1 MKQLHRR
8 VVVTGLG
15 ILSPIGNSVD
25 DAWYSCIEG
34 KSGITSVDIG
44 LKNNPVTIGGRL
56 KDFNP
61 ENFLDSKEIRRIDPF
76 IQYGII
82 AANQSI
88 EHSGILESN
97 IDLTKVGVN
106 FGAGIGGIDTIE
118 KNKVLLEEKGYKKVS
133 PFFVPGSIVNMISGL
148 VSIKH
153 GFMGPNTS
161 VVTACST
168 GNHCIGT
175 AARSIACGEADV
187 MIAGGAEMAS
197 TPLSI
202 AGFIS
207 ARALSLNPNPEV
219 ASRPWDKDRDGFVLS
234 DGAGS
239 LVLEDYGHAKARGA
253 TIHAEIIGFGASSD
267 AYHMTAPPEDGRG
280 AALAMSNAI
289 NDAEINLSEVDY
301 INAHGTSTPVG
312 DMQELHAVREVFKDY
327 DYLPKLTSTKSLTG
341 HSLGATGVQEAIYT
355 LVMMN
360 NNFIS
365 GSANIENEDPEIGKI
380 EIPRKTLQNID
391 INLALSNSFGF
402 GGTNAC
408 LAISKYN

>member
-15 ILSPIGNSVD
+15 ILSPIGNNVD
-25 DAWYSCIEG
+25 DAWNSCIEG
-34 KSGITSVDIG
+34 KSGITTVDIG
-44 LKNNPVTIGGRL
+44 LANNPVKIGGRL

-88 EHSGILESN
+88 EHSGILDSN

-118 KNKVLLEEKGYKKVS
+118 KNKILLEEKGYKKVS

-175 AARSIACGEADV
+175 AARSISCGEADV

-197 TPLSI
+197 TPLSV

-207 ARALSLNPNPEV
+207 ARALSMNSNPEA

-239 LVLEDYGHAKARGA
+239 LVLEEYEHAKSRGA
-253 TIHAEIIGFGASSD
+253 TIHAEIIGFGTSSD

-289 NDAEINLSEVDY
+289 NDAEIETSEIDY
-301 INAHGTSTPVG
+301 INAHGTSTPLG
-312 DMQELHAVREVFKDY
+312 DIAETVALKKVFGTDV
-327 DYLPKLTSTKSLTG
+327 PQISSTKSMTG
-341 HSLGATGVQEAIYT
+341 HTLGAAGAIESI
-355 LVMMN
+355 
-360 NNFIS
+360 FCIK
-365 GSANIENEDPEIGKI
+365 AINEGI
-380 EIPRKTLQNID
+380 IPPT
-391 INLALSNSFGF
+391 INLDNPDPLCDLNFTPLVSSEKKVEVAMNNSFGF
-402 GGTNAC
+402 GGTNST
-408 LAISKYN
+408 LVFKKI

>member
-15 ILSPIGNSVD
+15 ILSPIGNTVK
-25 DAWYSCIEG
+25 DAWQSCIEG
-34 KSGITSVDIG
+34 KSGITNVDIG
-44 LKNNPVTIGGRL
+44 LENNPVKIGGRL
-56 KDFNP
+56 KNFQP
-61 ENFLDSKEIRRIDPF
+61 EDFLDSKEVRRIDPF

-88 EHSGILESN
+88 LNSGILESN
-97 IDLTKVGVN
+97 LDLTRVGVN

-118 KNKVLLEEKGYKKVS
+118 KNKVLLAERGYKKVS

-153 GFMGPNTS
+153 GFMGPNSS

-207 ARALSLNPNPEV
+207 ARALSMNSDPEA
-219 ASRPWDKDRDGFVLS
+219 ASRPWDVDRDGFVLS

-239 LVLEDYGHAKARGA
+239 IVLEDFDHAKARGA
-253 TIHAEIIGFGASSD
+253 TIHAEIIGFGTSSD
-267 AYHMTAPPEDGRG
+267 AHHMTAPPDDGKG

-289 NDAEINLSEVDY
+289 NDAEINLSDVDY
-301 INAHGTSTPVG
+301 INAHGTSTPLG
-312 DMQELHAVREVFKDY
+312 DIAETLALKNVFGEVV
-327 DYLPKLTSTKSLTG
+327 PQISSTKSMTG
-341 HSLGATGVQEAIYT
+341 HTLGAAGAIESIFCI
-355 LVMMN
+355 MA
-360 NNFIS
+360 I
-365 GSANIENEDPEIGKI
+365 NEGI
-380 EIPRKTLQNID
+380 IPPT
-391 INLALSNSFGF
+391 INLDNPDPLCDLNYTPLISNEKKVSVAMNNSFGF
-402 GGTNAC
+402 GGTNST
-408 LAISKYN
+408 LVFKKI

>member
-15 ILSPIGNSVD
+15 ILSPIGNNVD
-25 DAWYSCIEG
+25 DAWNSCIEG
-34 KSGITSVDIG
+34 KSGITTVDIG
-44 LKNNPVTIGGRL
+44 LANNPVKIGGRL

-88 EHSGILESN
+88 EHSGILDSS

-118 KNKVLLEEKGYKKVS
+118 KNKILLEEKGYKKVS

-175 AARSIACGEADV
+175 AARSISCGEADV

-197 TPLSI
+197 TPLSV

-207 ARALSLNPNPEV
+207 ARALSMNSNPEA

-239 LVLEDYGHAKARGA
+239 LVLEEYEHAKSRGA
-253 TIHAEIIGFGASSD
+253 TIHAEIIGFGTSSD

-289 NDAEINLSEVDY
+289 NDAEIETSEIDY
-301 INAHGTSTPVG
+301 INAHGTSTPLG
-312 DMQELHAVREVFKDY
+312 DIAETVALKKVFGSAV
-327 DYLPKLTSTKSLTG
+327 PQISSTKSMTG
-341 HSLGATGVQEAIYT
+341 HTLGAAGAIESI
-355 LVMMN
+355 
-360 NNFIS
+360 FCIK
-365 GSANIENEDPEIGKI
+365 AINEGI
-380 EIPRKTLQNID
+380 IPPTINID
-391 INLALSNSFGF
+391 NPDPLCDLNFTPLVSSEKKVEVAMNNSFGF
-402 GGTNAC
+402 GGTNST
-408 LAISKYN
+408 LVFKKI

>member
-15 ILSPIGNSVD
+15 ILSPIGNTVN
-25 DAWYSCIEG
+25 DAWSSCTQG
-34 KSGITSVDIG
+34 LSGITHVDVGIANSPVSIG
-44 LKNNPVTIGGRL
+44 AQLKN
-56 KDFNP
+56 FNTSDH
-61 ENFLDSKEIRRIDPF
+61 LDPKEVRRIDPF
-76 IQYGII
+76 IQYGLI

-88 EHSGILESN
+88 SDSGILEYESLN
-97 IDLTKVGVN
+97 KEKVGIN
-106 FGAGIGGIDTIE
+106 FGAGIGGIQTIE
-118 KNKVLLEEKGYKKVS
+118 NNKMILESKGHKKVS

-207 ARALSLNPNPEV
+207 ARALSTNPNPES
-219 ASRPWDKDRDGFVLS
+219 ACRPWDKDRDGFILA

-239 LVLEDYGHAKARGA
+239 LVLEDYEHAKQRNAH
-253 TIHAEIIGFGASSD
+253 IYAEIIGFGMSSD

-280 AALAMSNAI
+280 AALSMKNALI
-289 NDAEINLSEVDY
+289 DAEINADDIDY
-301 INAHGTSTPVG
+301 INAHGTSTPLG
-312 DMQELHAVREVFKDY
+312 DLAETRALKTIFTNTM
-327 DYLPKLTSTKSLTG
+327 PSISSTKSMTD
-341 HSLGATGVQEAIYT
+341 HTLGAAGAIESIFCIKSLNDNVVPPT
-355 LVMMN
+355 
-360 NNFIS
+360 
-365 GSANIENEDPEIGKI
+365 
-380 EIPRKTLQNID
+380 
-391 INLALSNSFGF
+391 INLINQDSECDLDYTALRSVEKKVTVAMNNSFGF
-402 GGTNAC
+402 GGTNST
-408 LAISKYN
+408 LVFKKV

>member
-15 ILSPIGNSVD
+15 ILSPIGNNVD
-25 DAWYSCIEG
+25 DAWNSCIEG
-34 KSGITSVDIG
+34 KSGITTVEIG
-44 LKNNPVTIGGRL
+44 LANNPVKIGGRL
-56 KDFNP
+56 KDFNS

-88 EHSGILESN
+88 EHSGILDSN
-97 IDLTKVGVN
+97 VDLTKVGVN

-118 KNKVLLEEKGYKKVS
+118 KNKILLEEKGYKKVS

-175 AARSIACGEADV
+175 AARSILCGEADV

-197 TPLSI
+197 TPLSV

-207 ARALSLNPNPEV
+207 ARALSLNSNPEA

-239 LVLEDYGHAKARGA
+239 LVLEDYEHAKSRGA
-253 TIHAEIIGFGASSD
+253 TIHAEIIGFGTSSD

-280 AALAMSNAI
+280 AALAMANAI
-289 NDAEINLSEVDY
+289 NDAEIDTSEIDY
-301 INAHGTSTPVG
+301 INAHGTSTPLG
-312 DMQELHAVREVFKDY
+312 DIAETVALKKVFGSDV
-327 DYLPKLTSTKSLTG
+327 PQISSTKSMTG
-341 HSLGATGVQEAIYT
+341 HTLGAAGAIESI
-355 LVMMN
+355 
-360 NNFIS
+360 FCIK
-365 GSANIENEDPEIGKI
+365 AINEGI
-380 EIPRKTLQNID
+380 IPPT
-391 INLALSNSFGF
+391 INLDNPDPLCDLNFTPLVSSEKNVEVAMNNSFGF
-402 GGTNAC
+402 GGTNST
-408 LAISKYN
+408 LVFKKI

>member
-15 ILSPIGNSVD
+15 ILSPIGNTVD
-25 DAWYSCIEG
+25 DAWHSCIEG
-34 KSGITSVDIG
+34 ISGITTVDVG
-44 LKNNPVTIGGRL
+44 LKNNPVKIGGRL
-56 KDFNP
+56 KNFDP
-61 ENFLDSKEIRRIDPF
+61 ANFLDSKEIRRIDPF

-88 EHSGILESN
+88 ENSGILDSS

-118 KNKVLLEEKGYKKVS
+118 KNKILLEERGYKKVS

-207 ARALSLNPNPEV
+207 ARALSMNPNPED

-239 LVLEDYGHAKARGA
+239 LVLEEYEHAKARGA
-253 TIHAEIIGFGASSD
+253 TMHAEIIGFGTSSD

-280 AALAMSNAI
+280 ATLAMSNAI
-289 NDAEINLSEVDY
+289 DDAEINSSEINY
-301 INAHGTSTPVG
+301 INAHGTSTPLG
-312 DMQELHAVREVFKDY
+312 DIAETVALKNVFGNVV
-327 DYLPKLTSTKSLTG
+327 PQISSTKSMTG
-341 HSLGATGVQEAIYT
+341 HTLGAAGAIESIFCIKAINEGIVPPTINLDNPDPLCDLNYT
-355 LVMMN
+355 PLV
-360 NNFIS
+360 S
-365 GSANIENEDPEIGKI
+365 TEKKI
-380 EIPRKTLQNID
+380 EVAMN
-391 INLALSNSFGF
+391 NSFGF
-402 GGTNAC
+402 GGTNST
-408 LAISKYN
+408 LVFKKI

>member
-15 ILSPIGNSVD
+15 ILSPIGNNVD
-25 DAWYSCIEG
+25 DAWNSCIEG
-34 KSGITSVDIG
+34 KSGITTVDIG
-44 LKNNPVTIGGRL
+44 LANNPVKIGGRL

-88 EHSGILESN
+88 EHSGILDSN

-118 KNKVLLEEKGYKKVS
+118 KNKILLEEKGYKKVS

-153 GFMGPNTS
+153 SFMGPNTS

-175 AARSIACGEADV
+175 AARSISCGEADV

-197 TPLSI
+197 TPLSV

-207 ARALSLNPNPEV
+207 ARALSMNSNPEA

-239 LVLEDYGHAKARGA
+239 LVLEEYEHAKSRGA
-253 TIHAEIIGFGASSD
+253 TIHAEIIGFGTSSD

-289 NDAEINLSEVDY
+289 NDAEIDTSEIDY
-301 INAHGTSTPVG
+301 INAHGTSTPLG
-312 DMQELHAVREVFKDY
+312 DIAETVALKKVFGTDV
-327 DYLPKLTSTKSLTG
+327 PQISSTKSMTG
-341 HSLGATGVQEAIYT
+341 HTLGAAGAIESI
-355 LVMMN
+355 
-360 NNFIS
+360 FCIK
-365 GSANIENEDPEIGKI
+365 AINEGI
-380 EIPRKTLQNID
+380 IPPT
-391 INLALSNSFGF
+391 INLDNPDPLCDLNFTPLVSSEKKVEVSMNNSFGF
-402 GGTNAC
+402 GGTNST
-408 LAISKYN
+408 LVFKKI

>member
-15 ILSPIGNSVD
+15 ILSPIGNTVNE
-25 DAWYSCIEG
+25 AWSSCTQG
-34 KSGITSVDIG
+34 LSGITNVDVGIANSPVRIG
-44 LKNNPVTIGGRL
+44 AQLKN
-56 KDFNP
+56 FNTSDH
-61 ENFLDSKEIRRIDPF
+61 LDPKEVRRIDPF
-76 IQYGII
+76 IQYGLI

-88 EHSGILESN
+88 SDSGILEYGSLN
-97 IDLTKVGVN
+97 KEKVGIN
-106 FGAGIGGIDTIE
+106 FGAGIGGIQTIE
-118 KNKVLLEEKGYKKVS
+118 NNKMILESKGHKKVS

-175 AARSIACGEADV
+175 AARSIACGEANV

-207 ARALSLNPNPEV
+207 ARALSTNSDPES
-219 ASRPWDKDRDGFVLS
+219 ACRPWDKDRDGFILA

-239 LVLEDYGHAKARGA
+239 LVLEDYEHAKQRNAH
-253 TIHAEIIGFGASSD
+253 IYAEIIGFGMSSD

-280 AALAMSNAI
+280 AALSMKNALI
-289 NDAEINLSEVDY
+289 DAEINADEIDY
-301 INAHGTSTPVG
+301 INAHGTSTPLG
-312 DMQELHAVREVFKDY
+312 DLAETRALKTIFTNTM
-327 DYLPKLTSTKSLTG
+327 PSISSTKSMTG
-341 HSLGATGVQEAIYT
+341 HTLGAAGAIESIFCIKSLNDNVVPPT
-355 LVMMN
+355 INLVN
-360 NNFIS
+360 Q
-365 GSANIENEDPEIGKI
+365 DPECDLDYTALISVEK
-380 EIPRKTLQNID
+380 KVTLAMN
-391 INLALSNSFGF
+391 NSFGF
-402 GGTNAC
+402 GGTNST
-408 LAISKYN
+408 LVFKKI

>member
-15 ILSPIGNSVD
+15 ILSPIGNTVN
-25 DAWYSCIEG
+25 DAWHSCAEG
-34 KSGITSVDIG
+34 KSGITKVDVG
-44 LKNNPVTIGGRL
+44 LENNPVKIGGRL
-56 KDFNP
+56 KNFNP
-61 ENFLDSKEIRRIDPF
+61 EEFLDSKEVRRIDPF

-88 EHSGILESN
+88 ENSGILESK
-97 IDLTKVGVN
+97 IDLNKVGVN

-118 KNKVLLEEKGYKKVS
+118 KNKILLEKRGYRKVS

-148 VSIKH
+148 ISIKY

-175 AARSIACGEADV
+175 ASRSIAYGEADV

-202 AGFIS
+202 SGFIS
-207 ARALSLNPNPEV
+207 ARALSMNSDPV
-219 ASRPWDKDRDGFVLS
+219 SASRPWDKDRDGFVLS

-239 LVLEDYGHAKARGA
+239 LVLEEYEHAKSRGA
-253 TIHAEIIGFGASSD
+253 FIHAEIIGFGSSSD

-280 AALAMSNAI
+280 AALAMLNAI
-289 NDAEINLSEVDY
+289 DDAEINISDVDY
-301 INAHGTSTPVG
+301 INAHGTSTPLG
-312 DMQELHAVREVFKDY
+312 DVAETIALKKVFGD
-327 DYLPKLTSTKSLTG
+327 LVPQISSTKSMTG
-341 HSLGATGVQEAIYT
+341 HTLGAAGAIESIFCIQSI
-355 LVMMN
+355 N
-360 NNFIS
+360 DGI
-365 GSANIENEDPEIGKI
+365 
-380 EIPRKTLQNID
+380 IPPT
-391 INLALSNSFGF
+391 INLDNPDPLCDLNYTPLVSIDREVNIAMNNSFGF
-402 GGTNAC
+402 GGTNST
-408 LAISKYN
+408 LVFKKI

>member
-15 ILSPIGNSVD
+15 ILSPIGNTVD
-25 DAWYSCIEG
+25 DAWHSCIEG
-34 KSGITSVDIG
+34 KSGITTVDIG
-44 LKNNPVTIGGRL
+44 LQNNPVRIGGRL
-56 KDFNP
+56 KNFDSN
-61 ENFLDSKEIRRIDPF
+61 EFLDSKEVRRVDPF

-88 EHSGILESN
+88 ENSGILNSKV
-97 IDLTKVGVN
+97 DLTKVGVN

-118 KNKVLLEEKGYKKVS
+118 KNKTLLEKKGYKKVS

-175 AARSIACGEADV
+175 AARSISCGEADV
-187 MIAGGAEMAS
+187 MIAGGAEMAT

-207 ARALSLNPNPEV
+207 ARALSTNPDPKA
-219 ASRPWDKDRDGFVLS
+219 ASRPWDRDRDGFVLS

-239 LVLEDYGHAKARGA
+239 LVLEEFEHAKARGA
-253 TIHAEIIGFGASSD
+253 HIYAEIIGFGASSD
-267 AYHMTAPPEDGRG
+267 AHHMTAPPEDGRG
-280 AALAMSNAI
+280 AALAMTNAI
-289 NDAEINLSEVDY
+289 DDAEINLSEVDY
-301 INAHGTSTPVG
+301 INAHGTSTPLG
-312 DMQELHAVREVFKDY
+312 DIAETIALKSVFGDSV
-327 DYLPKLTSTKSLTG
+327 PQISSTKSMTG
-341 HSLGATGVQEAIYT
+341 HTLGAAGAIESI
-355 LVMMN
+355 
-360 NNFIS
+360 FCIK
-365 GSANIENEDPEIGKI
+365 AINEGI
-380 EIPRKTLQNID
+380 IPPT
-391 INLALSNSFGF
+391 INLDNPDPLCDLNYTPLESSEKKVSVAINNSFGF
-402 GGTNAC
+402 GGTNST
-408 LAISKYN
+408 LVFKNI

>member
-15 ILSPIGNSVD
+15 ILSPIGNTVD

-34 KSGITSVDIG
+34 KSGITNIDIG
-44 LKNNPVTIGGRL
+44 LNDNPIKIGGRL
-56 KDFNP
+56 KNFSP
-61 ENFLDSKEIRRIDPF
+61 EDFLDSKEIRRIDPF

-82 AANQSI
+82 AASQSI

-97 IDLTKVGVN
+97 TDLTRVGVN

-118 KNKVLLEEKGYKKVS
+118 KNKILLEERGYKKVS

-175 AARSIACGEADV
+175 AARSIACGEAEV

-202 AGFIS
+202 AGFIA
-207 ARALSLNPNPEV
+207 ARALSMSSDPV
-219 ASRPWDKDRDGFVLS
+219 TASRPWDRDRDGFVLS

-239 LVLEDYGHAKARGA
+239 IVLEDFDHAKARGA
-253 TIHAEIIGFGASSD
+253 NIYAEIIGFGTSSD
-267 AYHMTAPPEDGRG
+267 AHHMTAPPDDGRG

-289 NDAEINLSEVDY
+289 ADAEINSSDIDY
-301 INAHGTSTPVG
+301 INAHGTSTPLG
-312 DMQELHAVREVFKDY
+312 DVAETIALKSVFGENV
-327 DYLPKLTSTKSLTG
+327 PQISSTKSMTG
-341 HSLGATGVQEAIYT
+341 HTLGAAGAIESIFCIK
-355 LVMMN
+355 V
-360 NNFIS
+360 I
-365 GSANIENEDPEIGKI
+365 NEGI
-380 EIPRKTLQNID
+380 IPPT
-391 INLALSNSFGF
+391 INLENPDPLCDLNYTPLTSINKEVNIAMNNSFGF
-402 GGTNAC
+402 GGTNST
-408 LAISKYN
+408 LVFKKI

>member
-15 ILSPIGNSVD
+15 ILSPIGNTVD
-25 DAWYSCIEG
+25 DAWHSCIEG
-34 KSGITSVDIG
+34 KSGITTVDIG
-44 LKNNPVTIGGRL
+44 LQNNPVRIGGRL
-56 KDFNP
+56 KNFDSN
-61 ENFLDSKEIRRIDPF
+61 EFLDSKEVRRVDPF

-88 EHSGILESN
+88 ENSGILDSKV
-97 IDLTKVGVN
+97 DLTKVGVN

-118 KNKVLLEEKGYKKVS
+118 KNKTLLEKKGYKKVS

-175 AARSIACGEADV
+175 AARSISCGEADV

-207 ARALSLNPNPEV
+207 ARALSRNPDPKA

-239 LVLEDYGHAKARGA
+239 LVLEEFEHAKARGA
-253 TIHAEIIGFGASSD
+253 HIYAEIIGFGASSD
-267 AYHMTAPPEDGRG
+267 AHHMTAPPEDGRG
-280 AALAMSNAI
+280 AALAMTNAI
-289 NDAEINLSEVDY
+289 DDAEIDVSEVDY
-301 INAHGTSTPVG
+301 INAHGTSTPLG
-312 DMQELHAVREVFKDY
+312 DIAETIALKSVFGDSV
-327 DYLPKLTSTKSLTG
+327 PQISSTKSMTG
-341 HSLGATGVQEAIYT
+341 HTLGAAGAIESI
-355 LVMMN
+355 
-360 NNFIS
+360 FCIK
-365 GSANIENEDPEIGKI
+365 AINEGI
-380 EIPRKTLQNID
+380 IPPT
-391 INLALSNSFGF
+391 INLDNPDPLCDLNYTPLVSSEKKVSVAINNSFGF
-402 GGTNAC
+402 GGTNST
-408 LAISKYN
+408 LVFKNI

>member
-15 ILSPIGNSVD
+15 ILSPIGHTVSE
-25 DAWYSCIEG
+25 AWSSCTEG
-34 KSGITSVDIG
+34 ISGITSVDVGISNSPVSIG
-44 LKNNPVTIGGRL
+44 AQLKN
-56 KDFNP
+56 FNTSDH
-61 ENFLDSKEIRRIDPF
+61 LDPKEVRRIDPF
-76 IQYGII
+76 IQYGLI

-88 EHSGILESN
+88 ADSGIL
-97 IDLTKVGVN
+97 DLPSLNKEKVGVN
-106 FGAGIGGIDTIE
+106 FGAGIGGIQTIE
-118 KNKVLLEEKGYKKVS
+118 NNKVILESKGHKKVS

-202 AGFIS
+202 SGFIS
-207 ARALSLNPNPEV
+207 ARALSTNSDPEL
-219 ASRPWDKDRDGFVLS
+219 ACRPWDKDRDGFILA

-239 LVLEDYGHAKARGA
+239 LVLEDYEHAKQRNAH
-253 TIHAEIIGFGASSD
+253 IYAEIIGFGMSSD

-280 AALAMSNAI
+280 AALSMKNALI
-289 NDAEINLSEVDY
+289 DAELNHEEIDY
-301 INAHGTSTPVG
+301 INAHGTSTPLG
-312 DMQELHAVREVFKDY
+312 DLAETRALKTIFTNSM
-327 DYLPKLTSTKSLTG
+327 PSISSTKSMTG
-341 HSLGATGVQEAIYT
+341 HTLGAAGAIESIFCIKSLNDNVVPPT
-355 LVMMN
+355 INLIN
-360 NNFIS
+360 Q
-365 GSANIENEDPEIGKI
+365 DPECDLDYTPLKS
-380 EIPRKTLQNID
+380 ID
-391 INLALSNSFGF
+391 KKVSVAMNNSFGF
-402 GGTNAC
+402 GGTNST
-408 LAISKYN
+408 LVFKKI

>member
-15 ILSPIGNSVD
+15 ILSPIGNTVNE
-25 DAWYSCIEG
+25 AWSSCTQG
-34 KSGITSVDIG
+34 LSGITHVDVGIANSPVSIG
-44 LKNNPVTIGGRL
+44 AQLKN
-56 KDFNP
+56 FNTSDH
-61 ENFLDSKEIRRIDPF
+61 LDPKEVRRIDPF
-76 IQYGII
+76 IQYGLI

-88 EHSGILESN
+88 SDSGILEYESLN
-97 IDLTKVGVN
+97 KEKVGIN
-106 FGAGIGGIDTIE
+106 FGAGIGGIQTIE
-118 KNKVLLEEKGYKKVS
+118 NNKMILESKGHKKVS

-207 ARALSLNPNPEV
+207 ARALSTNPDPES
-219 ASRPWDKDRDGFVLS
+219 ACRPWDKDRDGFILA

-239 LVLEDYGHAKARGA
+239 LVLEDYEHAKQRNAH
-253 TIHAEIIGFGASSD
+253 IYAEIIGFGMSSD

-280 AALAMSNAI
+280 AALSMKNALI
-289 NDAEINLSEVDY
+289 DAEINADEIDY
-301 INAHGTSTPVG
+301 INAHGTSTPLG
-312 DMQELHAVREVFKDY
+312 DLAETRALKTIFTNTM
-327 DYLPKLTSTKSLTG
+327 PSISSTKSMTG
-341 HSLGATGVQEAIYT
+341 HTLGAAGAIESIFCIKSLNDNVVPPT
-355 LVMMN
+355 
-360 NNFIS
+360 
-365 GSANIENEDPEIGKI
+365 
-380 EIPRKTLQNID
+380 
-391 INLALSNSFGF
+391 INLINQDSECDLDYTALRSVEKKVTVAMNNSFGF
-402 GGTNAC
+402 GGTNST
-408 LAISKYN
+408 LVFKKI

>member
-15 ILSPIGNSVD
+15 ILSPIGNTVD
-25 DAWYSCIEG
+25 DAWHSCIEG
-34 KSGITSVDIG
+34 KSGITSVVIG
-44 LKNNPVTIGGRL
+44 LENNPVTIGGRL

-88 EHSGILESN
+88 EHSGILDSN

-118 KNKVLLEEKGYKKVS
+118 KNKILLEEKGYKKVS

-175 AARSIACGEADV
+175 AARSISCGEADV

-197 TPLSI
+197 TPLSV

-207 ARALSLNPNPEV
+207 ARALSMNSNPEA

-239 LVLEDYGHAKARGA
+239 LVLEEYEHAKSRGA
-253 TIHAEIIGFGASSD
+253 TIHAEIIGFGTSSD

-289 NDAEINLSEVDY
+289 NDAEIDTSEIDY
-301 INAHGTSTPVG
+301 INAHGTSTPLG
-312 DMQELHAVREVFKDY
+312 DIAETVALKKVFGTDV
-327 DYLPKLTSTKSLTG
+327 PQISSTKSMTG
-341 HSLGATGVQEAIYT
+341 HTLGAAGAIESI
-355 LVMMN
+355 
-360 NNFIS
+360 FCIK
-365 GSANIENEDPEIGKI
+365 AINEGI
-380 EIPRKTLQNID
+380 IPPT
-391 INLALSNSFGF
+391 INLDNPDPLCDLNFTPLVSSEKKVEVAMNNSFGF
-402 GGTNAC
+402 GGTNST
-408 LAISKYN
+408 LVFKKI

>member
-15 ILSPIGNSVD
+15 ILSPIGNSVK
-25 DAWYSCIEG
+25 DAWTSCTNGI
-34 KSGITSVDIG
+34 SGITKIDIG
-44 LKNNPVTIGGRL
+44 LENSPVTIGGRL
-56 KDFNP
+56 K
-61 ENFLDSKEIRRIDPF
+61 NFFPNDYLDPKELRRIDPF

-88 EHSGILESN
+88 EDSGILNSST
-97 IDLTKVGVN
+97 DLSRVGVN
-106 FGAGIGGIDTIE
+106 FGAGIGGIETIE
-118 KNKVLLEEKGYKKVS
+118 KNKSILESKGFKKVS

-175 AARSIACGEADV
+175 AARSVAYGEADV

-207 ARALSLNPNPEV
+207 ARALSLNPSPET
-219 ASRPWDKDRDGFVLS
+219 ASRPWDIDRDGFVLS

-239 LVLEDYGHAKARGA
+239 LVIEEYEHAKNRSAN
-253 TIHAEIIGFGASSD
+253 IYAEIIGFGSSSD
-267 AYHMTAPPEDGRG
+267 AHHMTAPPSDGRG
-280 AALAMSNAI
+280 AALSMSNALDDAQI
-289 NDAEINLSEVDY
+289 NASDVDY
-301 INAHGTSTPVG
+301 INAHGTSTPLG
-312 DMQELHAVREVFKDY
+312 DVAETVALKSVFGSSV
-327 DYLPKLTSTKSLTG
+327 PQISSTKSMTG
-341 HSLGATGVQEAIYT
+341 HTLGAAGAIESIFCIKSINDGV
-355 LVMMN
+355 
-360 NNFIS
+360 
-365 GSANIENEDPEIGKI
+365 
-380 EIPRKTLQNID
+380 IPPT
-391 INLALSNSFGF
+391 INLINPDPLCDLDYTPLNATEKDVSVTMNNSFGF
-402 GGTNAC
+402 GGTNST
-408 LAISKYN
+408 LVFKKI

>member
-15 ILSPIGNSVD
+15 ILSPIGNTVD

-34 KSGITSVDIG
+34 KSGITNIDIG
-44 LKNNPVTIGGRL
+44 LNDNPIKIGGRL
-56 KDFNP
+56 KNFSP
-61 ENFLDSKEIRRIDPF
+61 EDFLDSKEIRRIYPF

-97 IDLTKVGVN
+97 TDLTRVGVN

-118 KNKVLLEEKGYKKVS
+118 KNKILLEERGYKKVS

-175 AARSIACGEADV
+175 AARSIACGEAEV

-202 AGFIS
+202 AGFIA
-207 ARALSLNPNPEV
+207 ARALSMSSDPV
-219 ASRPWDKDRDGFVLS
+219 TASRPWDRDRDGFVLS

-239 LVLEDYGHAKARGA
+239 IVLEDFDHAKARGA
-253 TIHAEIIGFGASSD
+253 NIYAEIIGFGTSSD
-267 AYHMTAPPEDGRG
+267 AHHMTAPPDDGRG

-289 NDAEINLSEVDY
+289 ADAEINSSDIDY
-301 INAHGTSTPVG
+301 INAHGTSTPLG
-312 DMQELHAVREVFKDY
+312 DVAETIALKSVFGENV
-327 DYLPKLTSTKSLTG
+327 PQISSTKSMTG
-341 HSLGATGVQEAIYT
+341 HTLGAAGAIESIFCIKVINEGIIPPTINLENPDPLCDLNYT
-355 LVMMN
+355 PLTSINKEVNIAMN
-360 NNFIS
+360 N
-365 GSANIENEDPEIGKI
+365 
-380 EIPRKTLQNID
+380 
-391 INLALSNSFGF
+391 SF
-402 GGTNAC
+402 
-408 LAISKYN
+408 

>member
-15 ILSPIGNSVD
+15 ILSPIGNTID
-25 DAWYSCIEG
+25 DAWHSCIEG
-34 KSGITSVDIG
+34 ISGITTVDVG
-44 LKNNPVTIGGRL
+44 LENNPVKIGGRL
-56 KDFNP
+56 KNFDP
-61 ENFLDSKEIRRIDPF
+61 ANFLDSKEIRRIDPF

-88 EHSGILESN
+88 ENSGILDSS

-118 KNKVLLEEKGYKKVS
+118 KNKILLEERGYKKVS

-207 ARALSLNPNPEV
+207 ARALSMNPNPEA

-239 LVLEDYGHAKARGA
+239 LVIEDYEHAKARGA
-253 TIHAEIIGFGASSD
+253 TMHAEIIGFGTSSD

-280 AALAMSNAI
+280 ATLAMSNAI
-289 NDAEINLSEVDY
+289 DDAEINSSEIDY
-301 INAHGTSTPVG
+301 INAHGTSTPLG
-312 DMQELHAVREVFKDY
+312 DIAETIALKNVFGNVV
-327 DYLPKLTSTKSLTG
+327 PQISSTKSMTG
-341 HSLGATGVQEAIYT
+341 HTLGAAGAIESIFCIKAINEGIVPPTINLDNPDPLCDLNYT
-355 LVMMN
+355 PLV
-360 NNFIS
+360 S
-365 GSANIENEDPEIGKI
+365 TEKKI
-380 EIPRKTLQNID
+380 EVAMN
-391 INLALSNSFGF
+391 NSFGF
-402 GGTNAC
+402 GGTNST
-408 LAISKYN
+408 LVFKKI

>member
-15 ILSPIGNSVD
+15 ILSPIGNTVSE
-25 DAWYSCIEG
+25 AWSSCTEG
-34 KSGITSVDIG
+34 ISGITSVDVGISNSPVSIG
-44 LKNNPVTIGGRL
+44 AQLKN
-56 KDFNP
+56 FNTSDY
-61 ENFLDSKEIRRIDPF
+61 LDPKEIRRIDPF
-76 IQYGII
+76 IQYGLI

-88 EHSGILESN
+88 ADSGIL
-97 IDLTKVGVN
+97 DLPSLNKEKVGMN
-106 FGAGIGGIDTIE
+106 FGAGIGGIQTIE
-118 KNKVLLEEKGYKKVS
+118 NNKVILESKGHKKVS

-202 AGFIS
+202 SGFIS
-207 ARALSLNPNPEV
+207 ARALSTNSDPEL
-219 ASRPWDKDRDGFVLS
+219 ACRPWDKDRDGFILA

-239 LVLEDYGHAKARGA
+239 LVLEDYEHAKQRNAH
-253 TIHAEIIGFGASSD
+253 IYAEIIGFGMSSD

-280 AALAMSNAI
+280 AALSMKNALI
-289 NDAEINLSEVDY
+289 DAELNHEEIDY
-301 INAHGTSTPVG
+301 INAHGTSTPLG
-312 DMQELHAVREVFKDY
+312 DLAETRALKTIFKNSM
-327 DYLPKLTSTKSLTG
+327 PSISSTKSMTG
-341 HSLGATGVQEAIYT
+341 HTLGAAGAIESIFCIKSLNDNVVPPT
-355 LVMMN
+355 INLIN
-360 NNFIS
+360 Q
-365 GSANIENEDPEIGKI
+365 DPECDLDYTPLKS
-380 EIPRKTLQNID
+380 ID
-391 INLALSNSFGF
+391 KKVSVAMNNSFGF
-402 GGTNAC
+402 GGTNST
-408 LAISKYN
+408 LVFKKI

>member
-15 ILSPIGNSVD
+15 ILSPIGNTVD
-25 DAWYSCIEG
+25 DAWHSCIEG
-34 KSGITSVDIG
+34 ISGITTVDVG
-44 LKNNPVTIGGRL
+44 LENNPVKIGGRL
-56 KDFNP
+56 KNFDP
-61 ENFLDSKEIRRIDPF
+61 ANFLDSKEIRRIDPF

-88 EHSGILESN
+88 ENSGILDSS

-118 KNKVLLEEKGYKKVS
+118 KNKILLEERGYKKVS

-207 ARALSLNPNPEV
+207 ARALSMNPNPEA
-219 ASRPWDKDRDGFVLS
+219 ASRPWDRDRDGFVLS

-239 LVLEDYGHAKARGA
+239 LVIEDYEHAKARGA
-253 TIHAEIIGFGASSD
+253 TIHAEIIGFGTSSD

-280 AALAMSNAI
+280 ATLAMSNAI
-289 NDAEINLSEVDY
+289 DDAEINSLEIDY
-301 INAHGTSTPVG
+301 INAHGTSTPLG
-312 DMQELHAVREVFKDY
+312 DIAETIALKNVFGNAV
-327 DYLPKLTSTKSLTG
+327 PQISSTKSMTG
-341 HSLGATGVQEAIYT
+341 HTLGAAGAIESIFCIKAINEGIVPPTINLDNPDPLCDLNYT
-355 LVMMN
+355 PLV
-360 NNFIS
+360 S
-365 GSANIENEDPEIGKI
+365 TEKKI
-380 EIPRKTLQNID
+380 EVAMN
-391 INLALSNSFGF
+391 NSFGF
-402 GGTNAC
+402 GGTNST
-408 LAISKYN
+408 LVFKKI

>member
-15 ILSPIGNSVD
+15 ILSPIGNTVN
-25 DAWYSCIEG
+25 DAWCSCIEG
-34 KSGITSVDIG
+34 KSGITTVDIG
-44 LKNNPVTIGGRL
+44 LQNNPVTIGGRL
-56 KDFNP
+56 KNFDSN
-61 ENFLDSKEIRRIDPF
+61 EFLDSKEVRRVDPF

-88 EHSGILESN
+88 ENSGILNSKL
-97 IDLTKVGVN
+97 DLTKVGVN

-118 KNKVLLEEKGYKKVS
+118 KNKTLLEKKGYKKVS

-175 AARSIACGEADV
+175 AARSISCGEADV

-207 ARALSLNPNPEV
+207 ARALSRNPDPKA

-239 LVLEDYGHAKARGA
+239 LVLEEFEHAKARGA
-253 TIHAEIIGFGASSD
+253 HIYAEIIGFGASSD
-267 AYHMTAPPEDGRG
+267 AHHMTAPPEDGRG
-280 AALAMSNAI
+280 AALAMTNAI
-289 NDAEINLSEVDY
+289 DDAEIDVSEVDY
-301 INAHGTSTPVG
+301 INAHGTSTPLG
-312 DMQELHAVREVFKDY
+312 DIAETIALKSVFGDSV
-327 DYLPKLTSTKSLTG
+327 PQISSTKSMTG
-341 HSLGATGVQEAIYT
+341 HTLGAAGAIESI
-355 LVMMN
+355 
-360 NNFIS
+360 FCIK
-365 GSANIENEDPEIGKI
+365 AINEGI
-380 EIPRKTLQNID
+380 IPPT
-391 INLALSNSFGF
+391 INLDNPDPLCDLNYTPLVSSEKKVSVAINNSFGF
-402 GGTNAC
+402 GGTNST
-408 LAISKYN
+408 LVFKNI

>member
-15 ILSPIGNSVD
+15 ILSPIGNTVN
-25 DAWYSCIEG
+25 DAWCSCIEG
-34 KSGITSVDIG
+34 KSGITTVDIG
-44 LKNNPVTIGGRL
+44 LPDNPVRIGGRL
-56 KDFNP
+56 KKFDSN
-61 ENFLDSKEIRRIDPF
+61 EFLDSKEVRRIDPF

-88 EHSGILESN
+88 ENSGILDSK
-97 IDLTKVGVN
+97 IDLKKVGVN

-118 KNKVLLEEKGYKKVS
+118 KNKTLLEEKGYKRVS

-175 AARSIACGEADV
+175 AARSISYGEADV

-207 ARALSLNPNPEV
+207 ARALSTNVDPKA
-219 ASRPWDKDRDGFVLS
+219 ASRPWDIDRDGFVLS

-239 LVLEDYGHAKARGA
+239 LVLEEFEHAKARGA
-253 TIHAEIIGFGASSD
+253 SIHAEIIGFGTSSD
-267 AYHMTAPPEDGRG
+267 AHHMTAPPEDGRG
-280 AALAMSNAI
+280 AALAMTNAI
-289 NDAEINLSEVDY
+289 DDAEINLSEVDY
-301 INAHGTSTPVG
+301 INAHGTSTPLG
-312 DMQELHAVREVFKDY
+312 DIAETIALKSVFGKSV
-327 DYLPKLTSTKSLTG
+327 PQISSTKSMTG
-341 HSLGATGVQEAIYT
+341 HTLGAAGAIESI
-355 LVMMN
+355 
-360 NNFIS
+360 FCIK
-365 GSANIENEDPEIGKI
+365 AINEGI
-380 EIPRKTLQNID
+380 IPPT
-391 INLALSNSFGF
+391 INLDNPDPLCDLNYTPLVSNEKKVSVAMNNSFGF
-402 GGTNAC
+402 GGTNST
-408 LAISKYN
+408 LVFKNI

>member
-15 ILSPIGNSVD
+15 ILSPIGNTVNE
-25 DAWYSCIEG
+25 AWSSCTEG
-34 KSGITSVDIG
+34 LSGITHVDVGIVNSPVSIG
-44 LKNNPVTIGGRL
+44 AQLKN
-56 KDFNP
+56 FNTSDH
-61 ENFLDSKEIRRIDPF
+61 LDPKEVRRIDPF
-76 IQYGII
+76 IQYGLI

-88 EHSGILESN
+88 SDSGILDYESLN
-97 IDLTKVGVN
+97 KEKVGIN
-106 FGAGIGGIDTIE
+106 FGAGIGGIQTIE
-118 KNKVLLEEKGYKKVS
+118 NNKMILESKGYKKVS

-202 AGFIS
+202 SGFIS
-207 ARALSLNPNPEV
+207 ARALSTNPDPES
-219 ASRPWDKDRDGFVLS
+219 ACRPWDKDRDGFILA

-239 LVLEDYGHAKARGA
+239 LVLEDYEHAKQRNAH
-253 TIHAEIIGFGASSD
+253 IYAEIIGFGMSSD

-280 AALAMSNAI
+280 AALSMKNALI
-289 NDAEINLSEVDY
+289 DAEINADDIDY
-301 INAHGTSTPVG
+301 INAHGTSTPLG
-312 DMQELHAVREVFKDY
+312 DLAETRALKTIFTNTM
-327 DYLPKLTSTKSLTG
+327 PSISSTKSMTG
-341 HSLGATGVQEAIYT
+341 HTLGAAGAIESIFCIKSLNDNVVPPT
-355 LVMMN
+355 
-360 NNFIS
+360 
-365 GSANIENEDPEIGKI
+365 
-380 EIPRKTLQNID
+380 
-391 INLALSNSFGF
+391 INLINQDSECDLDYTALRSVEKKVTVAMNNSFGF
-402 GGTNAC
+402 GGTNST
-408 LAISKYN
+408 LVFKKI